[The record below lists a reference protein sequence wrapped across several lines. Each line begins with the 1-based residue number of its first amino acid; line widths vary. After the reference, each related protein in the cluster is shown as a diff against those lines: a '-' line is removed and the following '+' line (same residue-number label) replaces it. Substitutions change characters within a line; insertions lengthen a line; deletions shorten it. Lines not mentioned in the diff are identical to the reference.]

1 MPTIRIKSGTT
12 TPTTSNVVDSEL
24 AFDRNTGKVYI
35 GSGTAGGAASSV
47 VEVGG
52 EGKADAGLITSS
64 GLTTSSTSRLLGRVS
79 ASGGDIEEIAVGN
92 GFDLAGQGLSL
103 NITEVTEKA
112 AAAVDADEL
121 LIADSAASGAIKKIS
136 RSNLI
141 SGLGGGSVTSVGL
154 SSSDSFLSVT
164 GSPVTTSGTLAVN
177 FAAQST
183 GTFLAG
189 PSLAGGDASPTFR
202 AIVSADLPDIDGG
215 TF

>member
-12 TPTTSNVVDSEL
+12 TPTSSDVVDSEL
-24 AFDRNTGKVYI
+24 AFDRATGKVYI

-121 LIADSAASGAIKKIS
+121 LIADSAASGAIKKNS

>member
-12 TPTTSNVVDSEL
+12 TPTASNVVDSEL
-24 AFDRNTGKVYI
+24 AFDRATGKVYI

-121 LIADSAASGAIKKIS
+121 LIADSAASGGVKKIT
-136 RSNLI
+136 RANLI
-141 SGLGGGSVTSVGL
+141 SGLGGGSVTSVAL
-154 SSSDSFLSVT
+154 TAPSIFSVT
-164 GSPVTTSGTLAVN
+164 GSPVTTSGTLDFALATQTANAV
-177 FAAQST
+177 F
-183 GTFLAG
+183 AG
-189 PSLAGGDASPTFR
+189 PSTGADAAPTFR
-202 AIVSADLPDIDGG
+202 ALVSDDLPDIDGG

>member
-12 TPTTSNVVDSEL
+12 TPTSSNVVDSEL
-24 AFDRNTGKVYI
+24 AFDRATGKVYI
-35 GSGTAGGAASSV
+35 GSGTAGSTATSV

-52 EGKADAGLITSS
+52 EGKADAGAIISS
-64 GLTTSSTSRLLGRVS
+64 GLTMGQDRILARTEAGTGAV
-79 ASGGDIEEIAVGN
+79 EE
-92 GFDLAGQGLSL
+92 FGLSSPVAFSGKFL
-103 NITEVTEKA
+103 TVDIANATEKA

-121 LIADSAASGAIKKIS
+121 LIADSAASGAVKKIT
-136 RSNLI
+136 RANLI

-202 AIVSADLPDIDGG
+202 AIASVDLPDIDGG

>member
-64 GLTTSSTSRLLGRVS
+64 GLTMSQDRLLARTEAGTGAVEEFGL
-79 ASGGDIEEIAVGN
+79 ASPIAFAGKTISVDIAN
-92 GFDLAGQGLSL
+92 A
-103 NITEVTEKA
+103 TEKA
-112 AAAVDADEL
+112 SAAVDADEL

-141 SGLGGGSVTSVGL
+141 SGLGGGSVTSVAL
-154 SSSDSFLSVT
+154 TAPSIFSVT
-164 GSPVTTSGTLAVN
+164 GSPVTTSGTLDFALANQSANAV
-177 FAAQST
+177 F
-183 GTFLAG
+183 AG
-189 PSLAGGDASPTFR
+189 PSTGADAAPTFR
-202 AIVSADLPDIDGG
+202 ALVSDDLPDIDGG

>member
-12 TPTTSNVVDSEL
+12 TPTTSDVVDSEL

-35 GSGTAGGAASSV
+35 GSGTAGSTATSV

-52 EGKADAGLITSS
+52 EGKADAGLITAS
-64 GLTTSSTSRLLGRVS
+64 GLTTAATGKILGRGS
-79 ASGGDIEEIAVGN
+79 ALGGAIEELGVG
-92 GFDLAGQGLSL
+92 GGLDVTAQGIQIDISGA
-103 NITEVTEKA
+103 TEKA

-136 RSNLI
+136 RANLI

-154 SSSDSFLSVT
+154 TSGESFINIT
-164 GSPVTTSGTLAVN
+164 GSSVTTSGNLSFEFNTQTANTV
-177 FAAQST
+177 
-183 GTFLAG
+183 LAG
-189 PSLAGGDASPTFR
+189 PTTGADNNPTFR
-202 AIVSADLPDIDGG
+202 ALVSDDLPDIDGG

>member
-12 TPTTSNVVDSEL
+12 TPTASNVVDSEL
-24 AFDRNTGKVYI
+24 AFDRATGKVYI

-121 LIADSAASGAIKKIS
+121 LIADSAASGGVKKIT
-136 RSNLI
+136 RATLI

-154 SSSDSFLSVT
+154 TSSESFINIT
-164 GSPVTTSGTLAVN
+164 GSSVTTSGNLSFEFNTQ
-177 FAAQST
+177 AANKV
-183 GTFLAG
+183 LAG
-189 PSLAGGDASPTFR
+189 PASGNDSNPTFR
-202 AIVSADLPDIDGG
+202 ALVSDDLPDIDGG

>member
-12 TPTTSNVVDSEL
+12 TPTTSDVVDSEL

-35 GSGTAGGAASSV
+35 GSGTAGSTATSV

-52 EGKADAGLITSS
+52 EGKADAGLITAS
-64 GLTTSSTSRLLGRVS
+64 GLTTAATGKILGRGS
-79 ASGGDIEEIAVGN
+79 ALGGAIEELGVG
-92 GFDLAGQGLSL
+92 GGLDVTAQGLQLDISGA
-103 NITEVTEKA
+103 TEKA
-112 AAAVDADEL
+112 AAAVDADEI

-154 SSSDSFLSVT
+154 TSGESFINVTSSA
-164 GSPVTTSGTLAVN
+164 VTTSGNLSFEFNTQTANTV
-177 FAAQST
+177 
-183 GTFLAG
+183 LAG
-189 PSLAGGDASPTFR
+189 PTTGADNNPTFR
-202 AIVSADLPDIDGG
+202 ALVSDDLPDIDGG

>member
-35 GSGTAGGAASSV
+35 GSGTAGSTATSV

-52 EGKADAGLITSS
+52 EGKADAGLITAS
-64 GLTTSSTSRLLGRVS
+64 GLTTAATGTILGRGS
-79 ASGGDIEEIAVGN
+79 AFGGAIEELNVGS
-92 GFDLAGQGLSL
+92 GLDVTAQGIQIDISGA
-103 NITEVTEKA
+103 TEKSV
-112 AAAVDADEL
+112 AAVDADEL
-121 LIADSAASGAIKKIS
+121 LIADSAASGAIKRIT

-154 SSSDSFLSVT
+154 TSDESFINVTSSAVTDSGNLSFEFNTQV
-164 GSPVTTSGTLAVN
+164 AN
-177 FAAQST
+177 
-183 GTFLAG
+183 TFLAG
-189 PSLAGGDASPTFR
+189 PTTGADSNPTFR
-202 AIVSADLPDIDGG
+202 AIVSDDLPDIDGG

>member
-1 MPTIRIKSGTT
+1 MPTIRIKSGTS

-64 GLTTSSTSRLLGRVS
+64 GLTTAATGKILGRGS
-79 ASGGDIEEIAVGN
+79 ALGGAIEELGVG
-92 GFDLAGQGLSL
+92 GGLDVTAQGLQ
-103 NITEVTEKA
+103 IDIGGATEKA

-136 RSNLI
+136 RANLI